1 MVDGVS
7 GVDVEEPDG
16 GKKPP
21 RNGRGRRW
29 SDSEKAA
36 IVAESLEPGV
46 VVTAL
51 ARRLGIRPEQI
62 HDWRR
67 ASREGR
73 LGASPSVG
81 SPAFARVVV
90 TPPPPARNCAPV
102 EIEAGGVIV
111 RVFDGA
117 DIDLAARLAMAL
129 KARA

>member
-1 MVDGVS
+1 MADGVS
-7 GVDVEEPDG
+7 GAGVEDSDGAKEPA
-16 GKKPP
+16 

-29 SDSEKAA
+29 SDAEKAA

-51 ARRLGIRPEQI
+51 ARRLGLRPEQI

-73 LGASPSVG
+73 LGASPPDG
-81 SPAFARVVV
+81 SAAFARVIAAA
-90 TPPPPARNCAPV
+90 PPARTSAPV
-102 EIEAGGVIV
+102 EIDAGGVIV

-117 DIDLAARLAMAL
+117 GVDLAARLVMAL
-129 KARA
+129 KAPA